1 MSSAEKGFIA
11 AMRRLYEEEKGADV
25 TLVCGD
31 VRLQV
36 HSAVLIA
43 RLENTTPD
51 CK

>member
-1 MSSAEKGFIA
+1 MSAAEKGLVA
-11 AMRRLYEEEKGADV
+11 AMRRLYKEGRGADV

-43 RLENTTPD
+43 RFM
-51 CK
+51 